1 MRKNHTLF
9 NQNSLLGVKVFDY
22 KDWCKAEI
30 MKTKGH
36 LTQAGLDEIFE
47 LKMGINKG
55 RLSMGTMDGAKFI

>member
-1 MRKNHTLF
+1 
-9 NQNSLLGVKVFDY
+9 
-22 KDWCKAEI
+22 